1 MDMIDVIKRAKLV
14 AEGGMSDI
22 HIGAQEFVGN
32 YVDDDGNLKAPK
44 DQVLK
49 AMNIEMAKAPF
60 PQSYEIETAIKMV
73 ADKFDDNG
81 QSVDEPDEMSAG
93 SELPA
98 RPEAEEPEVTEE
110 PAKEDMWGNTGTKA
124 FFNMG
129 SKLDIE
135 FSMEQKGMMAG
146 VLNRLDQ
153 DVLSKAVDEYKS
165 QELDPDQAEDDGGR
179 AQNAYKLARDQ
190 GEVMEP
196 RFGFFQL
203 VPE

>member
-1 MDMIDVIKRAKLV
+1 MTKITNTTQILDA
-14 AEGGMSDI
+14 
-22 HIGAQEFVGN
+22 
-32 YVDDDGNLKAPK
+32 
-44 DQVLK
+44 
-49 AMNIEMAKAPF
+49 
-60 PQSYEIETAIKMV
+60 IETAIKKV

-190 GEVMEP
+190 GEVESKELNTEAMKKE
-196 RFGFFQL
+196 
-203 VPE
+203 EK